1 MSLNIKDVEHVAK
14 LARLGLTDEEKGI
27 LVDQLSKI
35 FGYMESLNKLDTKG
49 ILPTSHALPLKNVFR
64 DDKAISY
71 NNTDEILANGPEVEK
86 RMFKVPKILD

>member
-1 MSLNIKDVEHVAK
+1 MALTIKDVEHVAK
-14 LARLGLTDEEKGI
+14 LARLGLSEEEKTT

-35 FGYMESLNKLDTKG
+35 FGYMEVLNKIDTKG
-49 ILPTSHALPLKNVFR
+49 VLPTSHALPMKNVFR
-64 DDKAISY
+64 QDKAIPF